1 MNPVRSLKS
10 PFRLSTAALV
20 AVAIVALSG
29 CSSSSSTLAG
39 PTLTP
44 LITPVP
50 ASAGPAPA
58 LRDLA
63 GTRYFGTAVGLPQLD
78 RDKAYA
84 TLVADQF
91 SQLTAENA
99 MKWEVV
105 EPTRG
110 EFNWTGADE
119 IVAFAQAHNQKVRG
133 HTLLWHNQLPGWLTG
148 GTFTKAQLSDILQ
161 QHIAAEMG
169 RYAGKIYAWDVVN
182 EVINADGTRRDDLW
196 QTTIGDEYV
205 ADAFKWARAADP
217 TAKLYINDYD
227 IEGINAKSDALYDL
241 VKSLKSQGVPID
253 GVGFQAHFDT
263 SIPFPTDMAENMKR
277 FADLGLEVAI
287 TEMDVRVDVPATP
300 AALSE
305 GASYYKQA
313 VQACT
318 GLSACVG
325 MTVWGFTD
333 KYSWVPSVFPGK
345 GAACLYD
352 ENLSPKPAYAAVE
365 DALRAAKP

>member
-1 MNPVRSLKS
+1 MSSVRSLKS
-10 PFRLSTAALV
+10 RTRLSTAALV

-29 CSSSSSTLAG
+29 CSSSSSTPAV

-44 LITPVP
+44 LITSVP

-63 GTRYFGTAVGLPQLD
+63 GTRYFGTAVSLPQLD

-84 TLVADQF
+84 GIVASQF

-110 EFNWTGADE
+110 EYNWSGADE

-169 RYAGKIYAWDVVN
+169 HYAGKIYAWDVVN
-182 EVINADGTRRDDLW
+182 EVIEADGTRRDDLW
-196 QTTIGDEYV
+196 QKTIGDEYV

-227 IEGINAKSDALYDL
+227 IEGINAKSDALYNL

-263 SIPFPTDMAENMKR
+263 ANPFPTDMADNLKR
-277 FADLGLEVAI
+277 FTDLGVEVAI
-287 TEMDVRVDVPATP
+287 TEMDVRVNTPATP
-300 AALSE
+300 AGLSE
-305 GASYYKQA
+305 GATYYKQA
-313 VQACT
+313 VQACV
-318 GLSACVG
+318 GNSACVG

-333 KYSWVPSVFPGK
+333 KYSWVPGVFPGK

-352 ENLSPKPAYAAVE
+352 ENLNPKSAYGAVE
-365 DALRAAKP
+365 DALKAAKS